1 MVFGQ
6 QLLNG
11 LDLGVGASSSKS
23 MRVGGLTYLGIS
35 WNIMGYTM
43 IYLNLA
49 QSIRDAIVQ
58 LTINNII
65 SKRNQDT
72 FWPAAKSSKQACCRS
87 ACAFPV
93 ERVCKTDPKSIRK
106 SLIKKKQQWSCSDS
120 YSNLNFQ
127 PQSSNHPK
135 QKKTSQLEG
144 PKAPGCLFFRLVGLA
159 TEVFFSAHHSISS
172 FTQNLQK
179 LRTLQHLQGGV
190 WDAFHPMFFA
200 KKNRQVVSTHFV
212 KQKLRQF
219 TGLIYLHIYPIE
231 NTNLLAWKLF
241 DVMAKTGKGPIG
253 HLSEFW

>member
-1 MVFGQ
+1 MVFRQ
-6 QLLNG
+6 QLLNS
-11 LDLGVGASSSKS
+11 LDLGGGA
-23 MRVGGLTYLGIS
+23 RLTYLGIS

-43 IYLNLA
+43 IYLKLA

-106 SLIKKKQQWSCSDS
+106 SLMKKKNNSSEVVQIPTQTWTFNHNHRIIQNKKKQV
-120 YSNLNFQ
+120 NL
-127 PQSSNHPK
+127 K
-135 QKKTSQLEG
+135 G

-159 TEVFFSAHHSISS
+159 TEVFFSAHHGISS

-200 KKNRQVVSTHFV
+200 EKNR
-212 KQKLRQF
+212 
-219 TGLIYLHIYPIE
+219 
-231 NTNLLAWKLF
+231 
-241 DVMAKTGKGPIG
+241 
-253 HLSEFW
+253 